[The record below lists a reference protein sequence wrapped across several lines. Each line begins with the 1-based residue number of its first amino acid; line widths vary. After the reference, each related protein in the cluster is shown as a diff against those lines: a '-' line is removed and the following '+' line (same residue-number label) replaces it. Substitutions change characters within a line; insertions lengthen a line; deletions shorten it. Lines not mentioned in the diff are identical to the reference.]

1 MYARIML
8 LSEVRPLSPVATC
21 VAIVAVAYVLVYRT
35 STRKLDDREPPIV
48 ASTIPFVGHIL
59 GMALY
64 GGKYIK
70 KLGCGHVPSETRRHH
85 F

>member
-1 MYARIML
+1 MHIRTML
-8 LSEVRPLSPVATC
+8 LSEGWPLSLVATF
-21 VAIVAVAYVLVYRT
+21 VAIVAVAYVLVHQA
-35 STRKLDDREPPIV
+35 STRKIDDREPPIV
-48 ASTIPFVGHIL
+48 ASVIPFVGHIL

-70 KLGCGHVPSETRRHH
+70 NLGCGHALSETRRHY